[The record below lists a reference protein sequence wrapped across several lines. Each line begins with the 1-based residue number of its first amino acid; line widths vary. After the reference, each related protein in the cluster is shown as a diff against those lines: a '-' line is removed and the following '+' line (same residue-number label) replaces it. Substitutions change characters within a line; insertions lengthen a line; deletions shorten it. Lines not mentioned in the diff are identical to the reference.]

1 MPDPFFLPFMVIF
14 PHCKINLGLHVVS
27 KREDGYH
34 NIETCFYPVPRFDV
48 LEVIPSPD
56 FSFHQSGLS
65 IPGASTDNLCIR
77 AYQLLKNDFQLEPIR
92 IHLHKVIPMGAGLG
106 GGSSDAAHM
115 LKLLNDLFHLNLS
128 AIQLSSYAARLGS
141 DCTFFTQSQPMLGS
155 GRGEILEN
163 IAIDLK
169 GYWLCLVKAD
179 VHVSTAEAYAG
190 MVPQPPSRSLKEILS
205 LPMENWKLLLVNDF
219 EKTIFNKFPLL
230 NEVKEKLYSF
240 GAAYA
245 AMSGSGSTVFGLFKE
260 KPSLEK
266 QFAGMDY
273 WVGELK

>member
-1 MPDPFFLPFMVIF
+1 MVVF

-27 KREDGYH
+27 RREDGYH
-34 NIETCFYPVPRFDV
+34 NIETCFYPVPRYDI
-48 LEVIPSPD
+48 LEAIPSSG
-56 FSFHQSGLS
+56 FSFDQSGLS
-65 IPGASTDNLCIR
+65 IPGASADNLCIR
-77 AYQLLKNDFQLEPIR
+77 AYQLLKNDFLLAPVK

-106 GGSSDAAHM
+106 GGSSDAAYM

-128 AIQLSSYAARLGS
+128 ATHLSTYAARLGS
-141 DCTFFTQSQPMLGS
+141 DCAFFTQPQPMLGS

-163 IAIDLK
+163 IDVDLK
-169 GYWLCLVKAD
+169 GYWLCLVKPD

-190 MVPQPPSRSLKEILS
+190 MVPQPPARSLKEILS
-205 LPMENWKLLLVNDF
+205 LPVENWKSLLVNDF
-219 EKTIFNKFPLL
+219 EKTIFGKFPLL
-230 NEVKEKLYSF
+230 NEVKQQLNKS

-245 AMSGSGSTVFGLFKE
+245 AMSGSGSTIFALFKE
-260 KPSLEK
+260 NPSLDK

>member
-1 MPDPFFLPFMVIF
+1 MVVF

-27 KREDGYH
+27 RREDGYH
-34 NIETCFYPVPRFDV
+34 NIETCFYPVPRYDI
-48 LEVIPSPD
+48 LEAIPSSG
-56 FSFHQSGLS
+56 FSFDQSGLS
-65 IPGASTDNLCIR
+65 IPGASADNLCIR
-77 AYQLLKNDFQLEPIR
+77 AYQLLKNDFSLAPVK

-106 GGSSDAAHM
+106 GGSSDAAYM

-128 AIQLSSYAARLGS
+128 ATQLSTYAARLGS
-141 DCTFFTQSQPMLGS
+141 DCAFFTQPQPMLGS

-163 IAIDLK
+163 IDVNLK
-169 GYWLCLVKAD
+169 GYWLCLVKPD

-190 MVPQPPSRSLKEILS
+190 MVPQPPARPLKEILS
-205 LPMENWKLLLVNDF
+205 LPVENWKSLLVNDF
-219 EKTIFNKFPLL
+219 EKTIFGKFPLL
-230 NEVKEKLYSF
+230 NEVKQRLYKS

-245 AMSGSGSTVFGLFKE
+245 AMSGSGSTIFALFKE
-260 KPSLEK
+260 NPSLDK